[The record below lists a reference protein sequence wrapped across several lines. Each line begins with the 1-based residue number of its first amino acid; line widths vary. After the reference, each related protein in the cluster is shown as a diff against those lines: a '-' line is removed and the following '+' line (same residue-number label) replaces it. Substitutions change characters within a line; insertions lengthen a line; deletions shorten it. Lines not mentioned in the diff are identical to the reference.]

1 MTIIDTTPTQAA
13 DLTPA
18 EEAVQGP
25 EVRRI
30 SPHALVV
37 EDNIRSQVDL
47 DRAFVNSIKL
57 HGVIVPILAHP
68 DQDGNIIVRDGQR
81 RTLAAREADAEDVPV
96 YVVDA
101 SDEKRIRIIQ
111 QYITNEHRAGLT
123 DTDRAEAWRQLALD
137 GMSVTAIAKQ
147 TGTKRTTVKT
157 GLAVAE
163 SDIAK
168 TAVTQHALT
177 LDQALI
183 LTEFEDDPDALAEL
197 TSIAARDPESFDH
210 YAQRHLDDKATKEE
224 IAALRAQYEAD
235 GYTVMDYPAWGDED
249 VAFLHDLLTADGE
262 RVTEENYAGKD
273 GHAIAIG
280 ERWGSIDIAHV
291 VVNWREH
298 GLTSIR
304 HNQPNTRSGSMT
316 EEEKA
321 ERRRVVANNKA
332 WVSAEKVRRAWV
344 TKLLGR
350 KRLPSQALA
359 FAATVIADNRHEVAR
374 AASDGH
380 DMAATLL
387 SLDGQRHYGQ
397 PHPIA
402 AMTQA
407 TPTKAGHA
415 LLAVAL
421 GALEAATN
429 KNSWRNPDQATR
441 AYLDQLAAWGYTL
454 SDVETL
460 ITDPDSAHRAEDT
473 TNDAD
478 TPADADASTEEETG
492 EEVNGEDT
500 SADETDTTSPDP
512 EPEEEAPLDNPAEA
526 EEVEVSEESPS
537 ETDDADAASDDS
549 DDEPTVEDEP
559 ADAA

>member
-13 DLTPA
+13 DLTPV
-18 EEAVQGP
+18 EETVQGP

-30 SPHALVV
+30 SPHTLVV

-68 DQDGNIIVRDGQR
+68 DQNGNIIVRDGQR

-111 QYITNEHRAGLT
+111 QYITNEHRTGLT

-137 GMSVTAIAKQ
+137 GMSITAIAKQ

-168 TAVTQHALT
+168 TAVAQHALT

-235 GYTVMDYPAWGDED
+235 GYTVVDYPAWGDED
-249 VAFLHDLLTADGE
+249 VAFFHDLLTADGE
-262 RVTEENYAGKD
+262 RITEENYAGKD
-273 GHAIAIG
+273 GHAVAIG

-304 HNQPNTRSGSMT
+304 HSQPTTRSGAMT

-359 FAATVIADNRHEVAR
+359 FAATVIADSR
-374 AASDGH
+374 
-380 DMAATLL
+380 
-387 SLDGQRHYGQ
+387 
-397 PHPIA
+397 
-402 AMTQA
+402 
-407 TPTKAGHA
+407 
-415 LLAVAL
+415 
-421 GALEAATN
+421 
-429 KNSWRNPDQATR
+429 
-441 AYLDQLAAWGYTL
+441 
-454 SDVETL
+454 
-460 ITDPDSAHRAEDT
+460 
-473 TNDAD
+473 
-478 TPADADASTEEETG
+478 
-492 EEVNGEDT
+492 
-500 SADETDTTSPDP
+500 
-512 EPEEEAPLDNPAEA
+512 
-526 EEVEVSEESPS
+526 
-537 ETDDADAASDDS
+537 
-549 DDEPTVEDEP
+549 
-559 ADAA
+559 

>member
-1 MTIIDTTPTQAA
+1 MHADAVVLDIDGVLVDVADSYRRAIVESVDRHYGTTISRGEVQLFKDAGGFNNDWELTYAA
-13 DLTPA
+13 
-18 EEAVQGP
+18 
-25 EVRRI
+25 
-30 SPHALVV
+30 ALSV
-37 EDNIRSQVDL
+37 
-47 DRAFVNSIKL
+47 
-57 HGVIVPILAHP
+57 
-68 DQDGNIIVRDGQR
+68 
-81 RTLAAREADAEDVPV
+81 LAAREADAEDVPV

-197 TSIAARDPESFDH
+197 TSIAAHDPESFDH

>member
-30 SPHALVV
+30 SPHTLVV

-68 DQDGNIIVRDGQR
+68 DQNGNIIVRDGQR

-197 TSIAARDPESFDH
+197 TSIAAHDPESFDH

-460 ITDPDSAHRAEDT
+460 ITAPDSAHRAEDT

>member
-30 SPHALVV
+30 SPHTLVV

-68 DQDGNIIVRDGQR
+68 DQNGNIIVRDGQR

-197 TSIAARDPESFDH
+197 TSIAAHDPESFDH

-359 FAATVIADNRHEVAR
+359 FAATVIADNRNEVAR

>member
-30 SPHALVV
+30 SPHTLVV

-68 DQDGNIIVRDGQR
+68 DQNGNIIVRDGQR

-147 TGTKRTTVKT
+147 TGNKRTTVKT

-197 TSIAARDPESFDH
+197 TSIAAHDPESFDH

>member
-18 EEAVQGP
+18 QEAVQGP

-123 DTDRAEAWRQLALD
+123 DTDRAEAWRQVALD

-235 GYTVMDYPAWGDED
+235 GYTVVDYPAWGDED
-249 VAFLHDLLTADGE
+249 VAFFHDLLTADGE

-273 GHAIAIG
+273 GHAVAIG
-280 ERWGSIDIAHV
+280 ERWGSIDVAHV

-304 HNQPNTRSGSMT
+304 HSQPTTRSGAMT

-359 FAATVIADNRHEVAR
+359 FAATVIADSRYEVAR
-374 AASDGH
+374 AANDGH

-387 SLDGQRHYGQ
+387 GLDGQRHYGQ

-421 GALEAATN
+421 GAMEAATD
-429 KNSWRNPDQATR
+429 KNSWRNPNESIRQ
-441 AYLDQLAAWGYTL
+441 YLDQLAAWGYTL

-460 ITDPDSAHRAEDT
+460 ITDPDSATPGEDAPT
-473 TNDAD
+473 PTEETDAADEESGTDEDEATSDAD
-478 TPADADASTEEETG
+478 DEENGPEDVTALENPADDEEPSTE
-492 EEVNGEDT
+492 
-500 SADETDTTSPDP
+500 TD
-512 EPEEEAPLDNPAEA
+512 AAEA
-526 EEVEVSEESPS
+526 TEARGTDEDNATDAGAEV
-537 ETDDADAASDDS
+537 ADAA
-549 DDEPTVEDEP
+549 
-559 ADAA
+559 

>member
-1 MTIIDTTPTQAA
+1 M
-13 DLTPA
+13 
-18 EEAVQGP
+18 
-25 EVRRI
+25 
-30 SPHALVV
+30 
-37 EDNIRSQVDL
+37 
-47 DRAFVNSIKL
+47 
-57 HGVIVPILAHP
+57 
-68 DQDGNIIVRDGQR
+68 
-81 RTLAAREADAEDVPV
+81 
-96 YVVDA
+96 
-101 SDEKRIRIIQ
+101 
-111 QYITNEHRAGLT
+111 
-123 DTDRAEAWRQLALD
+123 
-137 GMSVTAIAKQ
+137 
-147 TGTKRTTVKT
+147 
-157 GLAVAE
+157 
-163 SDIAK
+163 
-168 TAVTQHALT
+168 
-177 LDQALI
+177 
-183 LTEFEDDPDALAEL
+183 
-197 TSIAARDPESFDH
+197 
-210 YAQRHLDDKATKEE
+210 
-224 IAALRAQYEAD
+224 
-235 GYTVMDYPAWGDED
+235 
-249 VAFLHDLLTADGE
+249 
-262 RVTEENYAGKD
+262 
-273 GHAIAIG
+273 
-280 ERWGSIDIAHV
+280 
-291 VVNWREH
+291 
-298 GLTSIR
+298 
-304 HNQPNTRSGSMT
+304 
-316 EEEKA
+316 
-321 ERRRVVANNKA
+321 
-332 WVSAEKVRRAWV
+332 
-344 TKLLGR
+344 
-350 KRLPSQALA
+350 
-359 FAATVIADNRHEVAR
+359 IADNRHEVAR

>member
-30 SPHALVV
+30 SPHTLVV

-68 DQDGNIIVRDGQR
+68 DQNGNIIVRDGQR

-197 TSIAARDPESFDH
+197 TSIAAHDPESFDP

>member
-30 SPHALVV
+30 SPHTLVV

-68 DQDGNIIVRDGQR
+68 DQNGNIIVRDGQR

-197 TSIAARDPESFDH
+197 TSIAAHDPESFDH